1 LGRNSGHIHVLQCS
15 EKSITC
21 LRARVDHSGVVVDK
35 HITRHGDWSEAD
47 GTLQRTL
54 VEFVETQNLSAARV
68 VTILP
73 RHSATVRLLELPS
86 HDIEEIAGMVE
97 LSASDFVPYS
107 PDEIVV
113 SSCIIKKLPKEQS
126 QVLAAVVHRSVLD
139 EHLSLYQGAGLA
151 PESIY
156 LSTACMLA
164 ALEYPTAHG
173 DGTVLYG
180 HTTADS
186 LELLALCDGEVL
198 YTRGLETDASDS
210 EKLCTTVEQALGG
223 CERELPQ
230 TVSGPV
236 YFSSGD
242 QPCGSVIDQIRGGV
256 NRELVENSTGL
267 RGVKKG
273 DGALNGIPLPEIGAV
288 LLAQQDSPYSVDL
301 LPHSVKDHRER
312 NRSRRL
318 LLQNVVTGL
327 LTALLIAGAFGQAVY
342 QRNVYRDELRAR
354 ADELRPEASRVALKR
369 GHLNRL
375 QEQVTRTDTVYEH
388 LARIISQTPTSG
400 LNFSLFAYEYDKGI
414 TLQGR
419 ADSPAK
425 FGSLID
431 QLRTVGKS
439 VYPQFAAAQETYRH
453 SRMERGKNVW
463 EYSIS
468 IQFPKETGGSNE

>member
-1 LGRNSGHIHVLQCS
+1 
-15 EKSITC
+15 
-21 LRARVDHSGVVVDK
+21 
-35 HITRHGDWSEAD
+35 
-47 GTLQRTL
+47 
-54 VEFVETQNLSAARV
+54 
-68 VTILP
+68 
-73 RHSATVRLLELPS
+73 
-86 HDIEEIAGMVE
+86 
-97 LSASDFVPYS
+97 
-107 PDEIVV
+107 
-113 SSCIIKKLPKEQS
+113 
-126 QVLAAVVHRSVLD
+126 
-139 EHLSLYQGAGLA
+139 
-151 PESIY
+151 
-156 LSTACMLA
+156 
-164 ALEYPTAHG
+164 
-173 DGTVLYG
+173 
-180 HTTADS
+180 
-186 LELLALCDGEVL
+186 
-198 YTRGLETDASDS
+198 
-210 EKLCTTVEQALGG
+210 
-223 CERELPQ
+223 
-230 TVSGPV
+230 V

-301 LPHSVKDHRER
+301 LPHSVKDDRER

-318 LLQNVVTGL
+318 LLQNVVTAL

-342 QRNVYRDELRAR
+342 QRNVYRNELRAR

-388 LARIISQTPTSG
+388 LARIISQAPASG

-453 SRMERGKNVW
+453 SRTERGKNVW